1 MKTSIQLIFVFVVFL
16 VLGCTSGISKQARS
30 QVTFSD
36 SFKVLQ
42 ADPGKY
48 MGETVLLGGKILKTD
63 VTSDSSEITVL
74 ELSLSQQGRP
84 IDRAKSGGRYLVRSN
99 QFLDPAIYKK
109 DTLLTVV
116 GKISGEEDRKIGDF
130 DYIYPI
136 LEEIEI
142 KLWPPEYQAAPRFH
156 FGFGIGKTF

>member
-1 MKTSIQLIFVFVVFL
+1 MKRAVQLIVVFVVFSII
-16 VLGCTSGISKQARS
+16 GCASGISKKARS

-42 ADPGKY
+42 ASPNRY
-48 MGETVLLGGKILKTD
+48 VGETVLLGGKILETLA
-63 VTSDSSEITVL
+63 TSDSSEITVL
-74 ELSLSQQGRP
+74 ELSLSKQGRP
-84 IDRAKSGGRYLVRSN
+84 VDGAKSGGRYLVRSD

-116 GKISGEEDRKIGDF
+116 GKISGKEGRKIGDF
-130 DYIYPI
+130 NYIYPI
-136 LEEIEI
+136 VEEIEI
-142 KLWPPEYQAAPRFH
+142 KLWPPGYRAAPRFH